1 MIVEISVVP
10 IGVGESLSDYIS
22 EAIKVLKEKNVKHEL
37 NPMGTVVE
45 VNSFLELGEI
55 LDEIRE
61 RLEKT
66 GVPRIYFTVK
76 VDWRKKA
83 TNMEYKVKS
92 VQEKL
97 FL

>member
-10 IGVGESLSDYIS
+10 IGVGESLSNYIS
-22 EAIKVLKEKNVKHEL
+22 EAIKVIKEKNVKYEL
-37 NPMGTVVE
+37 NPMGTVIE

-55 LDEIRE
+55 LDEMRE

-83 TNMEYKVKS
+83 TDMEYKVKS